1 MKQLRYLV
9 AIGALVLAIAS
20 MKMLSAQENEQN
32 GLSGAS
38 YVTTVTDSNG
48 NFSSRGVITLHSD
61 KTMSVTD
68 SGQGGPAFLFSSQSG
83 AWRQGNKGSI
93 IGKTIDFDFP
103 SVDVARVDYVIA
115 PGSSHGTITGTITL
129 TTFPLTGNP
138 LDGGGTVIGTFTFV
152 GQVIKP

>member
-20 MKMLSAQENEQN
+20 MKMLSAQENEQH

-38 YVTTVTDSNG
+38 YISTVTDSNG
-48 NFSSRGVITLHSD
+48 NFSSRGVITLHAD

-68 SGQGGPAFLFSSQSG
+68 SGQGGPAFLFSSQQG
-83 AWRQGNKGSI
+83 AWRRGNNGSI

-115 PGSSHGTITGTITL
+115 PGSSSGTIKGTITL